1 MQDHKPAV
9 LVADIGGTN
18 ARFALARRG
27 AAERPELAA
36 VQQVATAEFASL
48 KDAAEAYLQQQPSG
62 ARPQRA
68 VFAVASAI
76 TGDAIKITN
85 NPWSFSI
92 RQLAAD
98 LGVQLELINDFTAMA
113 RVLPVLAAGDLQ
125 PIGSVGVRRAAGER
139 RCYAV
144 VGPGTGLGV
153 GGVIVESGR
162 DTVIQSEGG
171 HIGFAP
177 GTPYEIE
184 LLKVLLPR
192 FGRVSAE
199 RLVSG
204 TGLVNLHDAVR
215 AVDGLPEQVLTPE
228 QISENAAA
236 DPNGACAKTLQVF
249 AELLGA
255 FAGDLALAFGAWD
268 GVFLPGGVTQKLLPW
283 ISAGGFRKRFEDKG
297 RHASILARIPTQV
310 ITHPQAGLLGTAVQA
325 LAGGP

>member
-1 MQDHKPAV
+1 MTEHSQAV

-18 ARFALARRG
+18 ARFALAHRG
-27 AAERPELAA
+27 STARPEL
-36 VQQVATAEFASL
+36 VDIQQVATADHASL
-48 KDAAEAYLQQQPSG
+48 KDAAEAYLQQHGKST
-62 ARPQRA
+62 RPQRA
-68 VFAVASAI
+68 TFAIASAV

-92 RQLAAD
+92 KQLAAD
-98 LGVQLELINDFTAMA
+98 LGVQLEIINDFTAMA

-125 PIGSVGVRRAAGER
+125 PIGNVASRAVEGR

-153 GGVIVESGR
+153 GGVIVEHGR
-162 DTVIQSEGG
+162 GVVIQSEGG
-171 HIGFAP
+171 HLGFAP
-177 GTPYEIE
+177 GNAYEIE

-199 RLVSG
+199 RLISG

-215 AVDGLPEQVLTPE
+215 AVEGLGAETLTPE
-228 QISENAAA
+228 QISERAAA
-236 DPNGACAKTLQVF
+236 DANCACAKTLQVF

-255 FAGDLALAFGAWD
+255 FAGDVALAFGAWD

-283 ISAGGFRKRFEDKG
+283 IEAGGFRKRFEDKG
-297 RHASILARIPTQV
+297 RHAAILQKIPTQV

-325 LAGGP
+325 LA

>member
-1 MQDHKPAV
+1 MQANNPAV

-18 ARFALARRG
+18 ARFALAQRG
-27 AAERPELAA
+27 ASERPELLDI
-36 VQQVATAEFASL
+36 QQVATADFASL
-48 KDAAEAYLQQQPSG
+48 KDAAEAYLQQHRGG

-68 VFAVASAI
+68 VFAVASAV

-92 RQLAAD
+92 TQLAAD
-98 LGVQLELINDFTAMA
+98 LGVQLQIINDFTAMA
-113 RVLPVLAAGDLQ
+113 RVLPVLSAGDLQ
-125 PIGSVGVRRAAGER
+125 RIGNVGAPVPVGDR

-153 GGVIVESGR
+153 GGVIVEGSRGV
-162 DTVIQSEGG
+162 VIQSEGG
-171 HIGFAP
+171 HLGFAP
-177 GTPYEIE
+177 GTVYEIE
-184 LLKVLLPR
+184 LLKALLPR

-215 AVDGLPEQVLTPE
+215 AVEGLPEQTLTPE

-236 DPNGACAKTLQVF
+236 DANGVCAKTLRVF
-249 AELLGA
+249 AELLGS
-255 FAGDLALAFGAWD
+255 FAGDVALAFGAWD

-283 ISAGGFRKRFEDKG
+283 ISTGGFRQRFEDKG
-297 RHASILARIPTQV
+297 RHSVILQKIPTQV

-325 LAGGP
+325 LA